1 MRECGLMNQESCVMH
16 HLDGPSFE
24 YWILIGVFFFLF
36 AICGFNKKTRHG
48 GCGPCHFIAIGFI
61 IMAINCVVLM
71 GANRI
76 GYDEFNLLR
85 LITLKTATIESSFIV
100 LGYCLMIQGIAM
112 FLKKLFIPSL
122 RTYL

>member
-1 MRECGLMNQESCVMH
+1 MH

-24 YWILIGVFFFLF
+24 YWILIGVFFVLF

-112 FLKKLFIPSL
+112 FLKKLFMPNLSRTQ